1 MAKKELW
8 EKSQNKR
15 RGAIKIQA
23 TNKLCKISARAGN
36 ALKLVKILY
45 EGIS

>member
-23 TNKLCKISARAGN
+23 TKLCKISARAGN